1 MANDVSARV
10 FTETN
15 GLSMWSVSTYVEAI
29 VSGLA
34 GILIWLG
41 LSVTGLLAILAEFQ
55 LLIGAAVA
63 PLILPALAFGFTTPI
78 GWGAVTFMV
87 SAGVRVVVMGTVSYV
102 MASAVTAVIAVPGS
116 DVPLTYE
123 QMVTLLGVALLTAL
137 VGFCCNGLA
146 RDLVSGSPGSL
157 GWGSVVRTGGTVGA
171 VASIGGGVAGGAV
184 TAGAGMARGA
194 VAAGTNLAR
203 GFRGA
208 ARQGSGGGQNGTAGA
223 LSGNGA
229 SDSGSNSQAAGLGTV
244 SRSSG
249 TGSPFD

>member
-1 MANDVSARV
+1 
-10 FTETN
+10 
-15 GLSMWSVSTYVEAI
+15 MWSVSTYVEAI
-29 VSGLA
+29 VSGIA

-78 GWGAVTFMV
+78 GWGAVAFMV

-102 MASAVTAVIAVPGS
+102 MSSAVTAVITVPGT

-137 VGFCCNGLA
+137 VGFCCNGIA

-171 VASIGGGVAGGAV
+171 AIGLGAP
-184 TAGAGMARGA
+184 AARGA
-194 VAAGTNLAR
+194 VTTMATLS
-203 GFRGA
+203 RGA
-208 ARQGSGGGQNGTAGA
+208 GALANGAVSGGGRMARGSGA
-223 LSGNGA
+223 EATGS
-229 SDSGSNSQAAGLGTV
+229 SGSVGANAGSTGAGGSQTASTAAIP
-244 SRSSG
+244 RSSG
-249 TGSPFD
+249 TGSAFD

>member
-1 MANDVSARV
+1 
-10 FTETN
+10 
-15 GLSMWSVSTYVEAI
+15 MWSVSTYVEAI

-102 MASAVTAVIAVPGS
+102 MSSAITAVITVPGT

-137 VGFCCNGLA
+137 VGFCCNSIA

-157 GWGSVVRTGGTVGA
+157 GWSSVARTGGTAAAFASLGA
-171 VASIGGGVAGGAV
+171 PVAGGAV
-184 TAGAGMARGA
+184 RAGASLSRGA
-194 VAAGTNLAR
+194 VAAGMSAAQRLGDKA
-203 GFRGA
+203 GGSSGQGGA
-208 ARQGSGGGQNGTAGA
+208 AAGA
-223 LSGNGA
+223 LSSGGA
-229 SDSGSNSQAAGLGTV
+229 SGSSQAASTAAIP
-244 SRSSG
+244 RSSG
-249 TGSPFD
+249 TGSAFD